1 MYVILYRDQLLPG
14 KKMSDFKDWLIEY
27 YPIHQKWGAI
37 DVKVL
42 LPLYEETGLFYV
54 LYSFES
60 LDKWNSGLTSEEGE
74 RLLNSLG
81 KVIDL
86 GKTICSVMVDISG

>member
-14 KKMSDFKDWLIEY
+14 KKMSDFKEWLKKHF
-27 YPIHQKWGAI
+27 PIHQKWGAK

-42 LPLYEETGLFYV
+42 MPLYEETGLFYV
-54 LYSFES
+54 TYSFES
-60 LDKWNSGLTSEEGE
+60 LDKWNEGLTSDEGE
-74 RLLNSLG
+74 RILESLG

-86 GKTICSVMVDISG
+86 SKTTCSVMVNIPV